1 MRMLKE
7 ALRDILDERE
17 IRFLYSSFDII
28 GDIAVIKI
36 PDVLYE
42 KRYIIGE
49 AILRNVRSVRCVF
62 MQKSPVQGDYRIRY
76 LEHIAGENRTL
87 TLYKEHGCVFKVD
100 LAKVYF
106 SPRLSTERARIASLV
121 MDGEVIVNMFAG
133 VCTFSIVIAK
143 RHHCKVYSID
153 VNPHA
158 YELCKENVR
167 MNKLEDRVIP
177 VLGDAKDVIIEQL
190 ERSAD
195 RVLMPLPEKAKEY
208 IKYAILA
215 LRAGKECYIHYFTHI
230 NSDNKKDAGYRCS
243 DEVDK
248 LLREYDLKYSIVDT
262 RVVRE
267 VSPRTYQVVSDI
279 SITKKVIG

>member
-7 ALRDILDERE
+7 ALKDILDEQE

-42 KRYIIGE
+42 RRHIIGE
-49 AILRNVRSVRCVF
+49 AILRNVKSVRCVF
-62 MQKSPVQGDYRIRY
+62 MQKSPVQGDYRVRD

-100 LAKVYF
+100 IARVYF

-121 MDGEVIVNMFAG
+121 TDGEVIVNMFAG
-133 VCTFSIVIAK
+133 LCTFSIVIAK
-143 RHHCKVYSID
+143 KKHSCKIYSID
-153 VNPHA
+153 INPYA
-158 YELCKENVR
+158 YELCVENAKINHV
-167 MNKLEDRVIP
+167 EDSVIP
-177 VLGDAKDVIIEQL
+177 MLGDAKDVIQSRL
-190 ERSAD
+190 LCSAD

-208 IKYAILA
+208 LQYAIMA
-215 LRAGKECYIHYFTHI
+215 LRYGKDCYIHYFTHI
-230 NSDNKKDAGYRCS
+230 TGNKKSVHEACMLEVNDLLKGYRL
-243 DEVDK
+243 DYRVA
-248 LLREYDLKYSIVDT
+248 DT

-267 VSPRTYQVVSDI
+267 VSPRTYQMVADIVVRRY
-279 SITKKVIG
+279 